1 MVPAPITAMFK
12 VFGIG
17 RSSGSMGTGGCYR
30 ARAAGAS
37 SVSGSAPGR
46 RVAQGLFYHT
56 RPNPSPLPSG
66 APSAHAGDD
75 SGPAE
80 VRRRASAAPPP
91 GPGSGGARSRS
102 RGGLG
107 ARVSPLAAIP
117 WTPTSDLPGGSRGQ
131 PLLLRRPRPRPAP
144 GEAVLEP
151 AVHRVGEHP
160 PRGRIHH
167 RLQPPSQYRQL
178 HTAGRPAPSDP
189 LRRQGH
195 AVDAE
200 GRWEEHTSELQSR
213 GHLVCCLLLEK
224 KK

>member
-17 RSSGSMGTGGCYR
+17 RFSGSMGTGGCYR
-30 ARAAGAS
+30 ARASGAS

-46 RVAQGLFYHT
+46 HVAQGLSYHT
-56 RPNPSPLPSG
+56 RPNPSTLPSG

-107 ARVSPLAAIP
+107 ARVSPLAR
-117 WTPTSDLPGGSRGQ
+117 LPG
-131 PLLLRRPRPRPAP
+131 RRPPALRGGPVGNPFLLGGRAP
-144 GEAVLEP
+144 GRPPAEP
-151 AVHRVGEHP
+151 VWDP
-160 PRGRIHH
+160 PVTGQH
-167 RLQPPSQYRQL
+167 
-178 HTAGRPAPSDP
+178 
-189 LRRQGH
+189 
-195 AVDAE
+195 
-200 GRWEEHTSELQSR
+200 
-213 GHLVCCLLLEK
+213 
-224 KK
+224 